1 MAFAGVRTTPVKTVP
16 KSNYSLSCRL
26 CEVSVVSN
34 GGYYSLISENSQ
46 KLKIFERI
54 WALFAIEDD
63 NLSVGPHVLCK
74 KCFRRIERY
83 EATVKEL
90 TSLKV
95 KYQENVARWRS
106 DVTRTKRCSSSPGDG
121 IKKSRSSSVDCDT
134 SERKNVR
141 RSLNIQPAN
150 NDANDSMDICTNPG
164 NVEVGMLHF

>member
-1 MAFAGVRTTPVKTVP
+1 MGVRTTPVKTVP
-16 KSNYSLSCRL
+16 NSKYSLSCRL

-54 WALFAIEDD
+54 SALFAIEDD

-95 KYQENVARWRS
+95 S
-106 DVTRTKRCSSSPGDG
+106 
-121 IKKSRSSSVDCDT
+121 IKKMWLAGGQTSVKT
-134 SERKNVR
+134 TFVM
-141 RSLNIQPAN
+141 A
-150 NDANDSMDICTNPG
+150 
-164 NVEVGMLHF
+164 